1 MNNTMPDQSAAPA
14 LSDADLRE
22 TLDLLSTVVASVS
35 DRMDSQTQAIDRL
48 TKTAAETRQA
58 AFAARSQTDP
68 ELFAEQAG
76 ARITKGLTPA
86 VDAQTQLVNMLAEE
100 IQRLAVLNGEH
111 KTTREDLLKSIRR
124 DKADAER
131 WKKRIP
137 FIAIFGLVLVLGL
150 GIALP
155 RFMGHNPATC
165 RIIGGQMLVP
175 PSGSPACVLLRG

>member
-1 MNNTMPDQSAAPA
+1 MPDQSAAAPA

-76 ARITKGLTPA
+76 KQIGKSLRPP
-86 VDAQTQLVNMLAEE
+86 VEAQVELVSMLAEE
-100 IQRLAVLNGEH
+100 IRRVAALNGEH
-111 KTTREDLLKSIRR
+111 KATREDLLKSIRR
-124 DKADAER
+124 EKAEAKR

-137 FIAIFGLVLVLGL
+137 FIAIFGLILVLGL
-150 GIALP
+150 GVGLP
-155 RFMGHNPATC
+155 RFMAHNDTTC

-175 PSGSPACVLLRG
+175 ATGAPGCVLVR

>member
-1 MNNTMPDQSAAPA
+1 MPEQSAAPA
-14 LSDADLRE
+14 LSDAELRE

-35 DRMDSQTQAIDRL
+35 DRMDNQTQAIDRL

-76 ARITKGLTPA
+76 ARMTKSLTPA
-86 VDAQTQLVNMLAEE
+86 VDAHTQLVSMLAEQ
-100 IQRLAVLNGEH
+100 IQRFAVLNGEH
-111 KTTREDLLKSIRR
+111 KAIREDLLKSIRHE
-124 DKADAER
+124 KAEAER

-137 FIAIFGLVLVLGL
+137 FIAIFGLVVVLGL
-150 GIALP
+150 GVGLP
-155 RFMGHNPATC
+155 RFLPHNDTTC

-175 PSGSPACVLLRG
+175 ATGAPACVLVR

>member
-1 MNNTMPDQSAAPA
+1 MPDQSAAPA

-48 TKTAAETRQA
+48 TKTAAETRLA

-68 ELFAEQAG
+68 DLFAEQAG
-76 ARITKGLTPA
+76 ARITKSLTPA

-111 KTTREDLLKSIRR
+111 KTTREDLLKSIRGE
-124 DKADAER
+124 KAEAER

-137 FIAIFGLVLVLGL
+137 FIAILGLVLVLGL
-150 GIALP
+150 GLGLP
-155 RFMGHNPATC
+155 RLMADNATTC
-165 RIIGGQMLVP
+165 RLMGGQMLVP
-175 PSGSPACVLLRG
+175 ATGDPACVLVR

>member
-1 MNNTMPDQSAAPA
+1 MPDQSAAPA

-58 AFAARSQTDP
+58 AFAARAQTDP

-76 ARITKGLTPA
+76 KQIGKSLRPP
-86 VDAQTQLVNMLAEE
+86 VEAQVELVSMLAEE
-100 IQRLAVLNGEH
+100 IRRVAALNGEH
-111 KTTREDLLKSIRR
+111 KATREDLLKSTRR
-124 DKADAER
+124 EKAEAER

-150 GIALP
+150 AVGLP
-155 RFMGHNPATC
+155 RFLAGHGTAC
-165 RIIGGQMLVP
+165 AVLGGSWVRSTTDAQV
-175 PSGSPACVLLRG
+175 CVFYAG